1 MKPKSMKE
9 KLRGTMMNILRIKM
23 IDAGNLLKELDDA
36 LDKVVAK
43 KEPESFLR
51 PSTLKIEEYQKSI
64 RQIQAQFIDAPQFNE
79 TSAYPQFLSCGLLQ
93 VRGKNGANMEFLL
106 PKVYPFPPK
115 SLYIEHEKDG
125 QFLREMLMRLLS
137 SVPLVQL
144 EVILIDALSL
154 GGIFNL
160 ARRLLNKDNDFIY
173 QQRILTESKEIE
185 EALKHLYEYL
195 KVNLQEK
202 LAGFRD
208 FVHYNENEK
217 DPLPLKALFLSGVD
231 ALSQNALYYLEK
243 IMRFGSKNG
252 VLSFVNLESEKNN
265 QSAEDLKRYAEFF
278 KDRTSFECLKYLSV
292 EVINDQ
298 GIKSQHMKD
307 FADKIKA
314 YYKQKKEVKRE
325 LKDLQRDKEFWT
337 KSSQHEV
344 VVPVGWDI
352 NHKEVCFEIGEVQN
366 HTLICGRSG
375 SGKSNFLHVLIQN
388 LAFYYDPDEVQLFL
402 LDYKEGV
409 EFNAYTDPNIL
420 EHARLVSVASS
431 VGFGVSF
438 LSWLCDEIK
447 KRSELFKQFNVKDLS
462 DYRKHEKMPR
472 LIVVI
477 DEFQV
482 LFSDNST
489 KGKEGVER
497 SLNTLLKKGRSY
509 GVHLVLATQT
519 MRGGEIDSSIKAQIA
534 NRIALPMDADDS
546 TKILDD
552 DVACELVRPEGIFNN
567 NGGHKKYH
575 TKMSIPKAPDD
586 FKSFLTKIHAE
597 FNQRNLAPIDRKIYN
612 GETPLKMPNT
622 LKANEMRLYLG
633 KKVDYE
639 QKDLIVEFENN
650 ELHLLVVS
658 QDLNARIALMKL
670 LFQNIKSANKELVF
684 YNKEKRLIRSF
695 DVQKEYGITP
705 IENALNALDAT
716 TNRPNSA
723 LVIDNLNEAKEL
735 HDKVG
740 AEKLR
745 SFLEKATDN
754 EQYCVIFA
762 HDYKQIKTNYHL
774 DKLKELLNHHFKQ
787 CLAFRC
793 NGENLNAL
801 QSGLP
806 SPSEHN
812 ALFIE
817 LSKDSRTEFRPFSLQ
832 D

>member
-1 MKPKSMKE
+1 
-9 KLRGTMMNILRIKM
+9 M

-43 KEPESFLR
+43 KEPESFLK

-64 RQIQAQFIDAPQFNE
+64 RQIQAQFTDAPKFNE
-79 TSAYPQFLSCGLLQ
+79 EGAYPQFLSCGLLH
-93 VRGKNGANMEFLL
+93 VSGKNGANMEFLL

-137 SVPLVQL
+137 SAPLVQL
-144 EVILIDALSL
+144 EVVLVDALSL

-160 ARRLLNKDNDFIY
+160 ARRLLNKDNNFIY

-195 KVNLQEK
+195 KANLQTK
-202 LAGFRD
+202 LAGFKD
-208 FVHYNENEK
+208 FAHYNEEAK
-217 DPLPLKALFLSGVD
+217 DRLPLKALFLSGVD
-231 ALSQNALYYLEK
+231 ALSQNALYYLEE

-265 QSAEDLKRYAEFF
+265 QFAEDLKKHAEFF
-278 KDRTSFECLKYLSV
+278 RDTTSFECLKYLSV
-292 EVINDQ
+292 EIINDQ
-298 GIKSQHMKD
+298 GIKSQHMQD

-344 VVPVGWDI
+344 SVPVGWDI
-352 NHKEVCFEIGEVQN
+352 NHKEVCFEIGNAQN
-366 HTLICGRSG
+366 HTLICDHSG

-388 LAFYYDPDEVQLFL
+388 LAFYYAPDEVQLFL

-409 EFNAYTDPNIL
+409 EFNAYTDPIL

-431 VGFGVSF
+431 ISYGITF
-438 LSWLCDEIK
+438 LKWLCDEME
-447 KRSELFKQFNVKDLS
+447 KRADRFKQFKVKDLS

-482 LFSDNST
+482 LFSDNKST
-489 KGKEGVER
+489 KAVEGH
-497 SLNTLLKKGRSY
+497 LNTLLKKGRSY

-534 NRIALPMDADDS
+534 NRIDLPMDAEDSNSILNNDDA
-546 TKILDD
+546 
-552 DVACELVRPEGIFNN
+552 ACEIQKPEAIFNN
-567 NGGHKKYH
+567 NGGHQKFH

-586 FKSFLTKIHAE
+586 FKSFLTKIHTE

-612 GETPLKMPNT
+612 GETPLKMPNI
-622 LKANEMRLYLG
+622 LKANEMRLHLG

-639 QKDLIVEFENN
+639 QKDLIVEFESN
-650 ELHLLVVS
+650 ESHLLVVS

-684 YNKEKRLIRSF
+684 CNKEKRLIRFF
-695 DVQKEYGITP
+695 DAPKEYGITP
-705 IENALNALDAT
+705 IENALNALDAA

-723 LVIDNLNEAKEL
+723 LVIDNLNEAKEW
-735 HDKVG
+735 HDKV
-740 AEKLR
+740 AVEKLK

-762 HDYKQIKTNYHL
+762 HDYKQIKANYHF
-774 DKLKELLNHHFKQ
+774 DKLRELLNNHFKQ

-801 QSGLP
+801 KSGLS
-806 SPSEHN
+806 SPSELN

-817 LSKDSRTEFRPFSLQ
+817 LSKDSVTEFRPFSL
-832 D
+832 

>member
-1 MKPKSMKE
+1 
-9 KLRGTMMNILRIKM
+9 M

-51 PSTLKIEEYQKSI
+51 PLTLKIEDYQKSI
-64 RQIQAQFIDAPQFNE
+64 RQIQAQFTDAPQFNE
-79 TSAYPQFLSCGLLQ
+79 TTTYPKFLSCGLLEIK
-93 VRGKNGANMEFLL
+93 GKNGANMEFLL
-106 PKVYPFPPK
+106 PKVYPFSPK

-137 SVPLVQL
+137 SAPLVQL

-154 GGIFNL
+154 GSIFNL

-208 FVHYNENEK
+208 FAHYNENAT

-265 QSAEDLKRYAEFF
+265 KSAEDLKRYAEFF
-278 KDRTSFECLKYLSV
+278 RDNKSFERLKYLSI
-292 EVINDQ
+292 EVINDH
-298 GIKSQHMKD
+298 GIQSQHMQD

-314 YYKQKKEVKRE
+314 YYRQKKVKRE
-325 LKDLQRDKEFWT
+325 LKDLQKDEKFWT
-337 KSSQHEV
+337 ESSQFKV
-344 VVPVGWDI
+344 SVPVGWDI
-352 NHKEVCFEIGEVQN
+352 NHKEVCFEIGNEQN
-366 HTLICGRSG
+366 HTLICNHSG

-388 LAFYYDPDEVQLFL
+388 LAFYYAPDEVQLFL

-409 EFNAYTDPNIL
+409 EFNAYTDPIL

-447 KRSELFKQFNVKDLS
+447 KRSELFKQFKVKDLS

-482 LFSDNST
+482 LFSDKCT
-489 KGKEGVER
+489 QVKGSVER

-546 TKILDD
+546 AKILDD
-552 DVACELVRPEGIFNN
+552 DAACELVRPEGIFNN
-567 NGGHKKYH
+567 NGGHQKYH

-597 FNQRNLAPIDRKIYN
+597 FNQRNLTPIDRKIYN
-612 GETPLKMPNT
+612 GEMALKIPNT
-622 LKANEMRLYLG
+622 FKANEMRLHLG
-633 KKVDYE
+633 KTVDYE
-639 QKDLIVEFENN
+639 QKDLIVEFESN
-650 ELHLLVVS
+650 ESHLLVVS

-670 LFQNIKSANKELVF
+670 FAQNFKTANKELLF
-684 YNKEKRLIRSF
+684 YNAEKRLVREL
-695 DVQKEYGITP
+695 DELKKHHITP
-705 IENALNALDAT
+705 MQGPLGSVLDTAM
-716 TNRPNSA
+716 NPNSA

-735 HDKVG
+735 HDKIGV
-740 AEKLR
+740 EKLR

-754 EQYCVIFA
+754 EQYCIIFV
-762 HDYKQIKTNYHL
+762 HDFKQIKTNYHL
-774 DKLKELLNHHFKQ
+774 DKLRELLSNHFKQ

>member
-1 MKPKSMKE
+1 
-9 KLRGTMMNILRIKM
+9 M
-23 IDAGNLLKELDDA
+23 IDVKDLLQELDDA

-43 KEPESFLR
+43 KEPESFLK
-51 PSTLKIEEYQKSI
+51 PSTLKIEKYQKSI

-79 TSAYPQFLSCGLLQ
+79 TSAYPQFLSCGLLH

-125 QFLREMLMRLLS
+125 QFLREMLMCLLS
-137 SVPLVQL
+137 SAPLVQL
-144 EVILIDALSL
+144 EVILVDALSL

-185 EALKHLYEYL
+185 EALKYLYEYL

-208 FVHYNENEK
+208 FAHYNENAQ
-217 DPLPLKALFLSGVD
+217 DPLPLKALFLSGID
-231 ALSQNALYYLEK
+231 ALSKDALYYLEK

-252 VLSFVNLESEKNN
+252 VLSFINLESEKNN
-265 QSAEDLKRYAEFF
+265 KSAEDLKKHAEFF
-278 KDRTSFECLKYLSV
+278 RDRTSFERLKYLNV
-292 EVINDQ
+292 EIINDQ
-298 GIKSQHMKD
+298 GIQSQHMQD

-337 KSSQHEV
+337 KSSQYEV
-344 VVPVGWDI
+344 SVPVGWDI
-352 NHKEVCFEIGEVQN
+352 NHKEVCFEIGNAQN
-366 HTLICGRSG
+366 HTLICGHSG

-409 EFNAYTDPNIL
+409 EFNAYTKPNPL
-420 EHARLVSVASS
+420 EHARLVSVESS

-438 LSWLCDEIK
+438 LSWLCGEMD
-447 KRSELFKQFNVKDLS
+447 KRAELFKQFGAKDLS
-462 DYRKHEKMPR
+462 DYRKHEKIPR

-482 LFSDNST
+482 LFSGKST
-489 KGKEGVER
+489 QMKGSVER

-509 GVHLVLATQT
+509 GVHLILATQT

-534 NRIALPMDADDS
+534 NRIALPMDAGDS
-546 TKILDD
+546 TTILDD

-586 FKSFLTKIHAE
+586 FTAFIKKIHEE

-612 GETPLKMPNT
+612 GEKPLEMLNI
-622 LKANEMRLYLG
+622 LKANEMRLHLG
-633 KKVDYE
+633 KEVDYE

-650 ELHLLVVS
+650 ESHLLVVS

-684 YNKEKRLIRSF
+684 CNKEKRLIRFF
-695 DVQKEYGITP
+695 DTQKEYGITP
-705 IENALNALDAT
+705 VENILSVLDTAM
-716 TNRPNSA
+716 NPNSA

-740 AEKLR
+740 AEKLK
-745 SFLEKATDN
+745 SFLEKAIDN

-762 HDYKQIKTNYHL
+762 HDFRQIKANYHF
-774 DKLKELLNHHFKQ
+774 DKLRELLSNHFKQ

-793 NGENLNAL
+793 NGENLNAIK
-801 QSGLP
+801 SDLP
-806 SPSEHN
+806 SPSRLN

-817 LSKDSRTEFRPFSLQ
+817 LSKDSHTEFRPFSL
-832 D
+832 

>member
-1 MKPKSMKE
+1 M
-9 KLRGTMMNILRIKM
+9 
-23 IDAGNLLKELDDA
+23 
-36 LDKVVAK
+36 
-43 KEPESFLR
+43 
-51 PSTLKIEEYQKSI
+51 
-64 RQIQAQFIDAPQFNE
+64 
-79 TSAYPQFLSCGLLQ
+79 
-93 VRGKNGANMEFLL
+93 
-106 PKVYPFPPK
+106 
-115 SLYIEHEKDG
+115 YIEHEKDG

-144 EVILIDALSL
+144 EIVLVDALSL
-154 GGIFNL
+154 WGIFNL
-160 ARRLLNKDNDFIY
+160 ARRLLDKDNDFIY

-202 LAGFRD
+202 LAGYKNFA
-208 FVHYNENEK
+208 HYNENAT

-252 VLSFVNLESEKNN
+252 VLSFVNLESEKNKE
-265 QSAEDLKRYAEFF
+265 SAEDLKKHAEFF
-278 KDRTSFECLKYLSV
+278 KDTTSFERLKYLSV
-292 EVINDQ
+292 EIINDQ
-298 GIKSQHMKD
+298 GIKSQHMQD

-325 LKDLQRDKEFWT
+325 LKDLQKDEKFWT
-337 KSSQHEV
+337 KSSQYEV
-344 VVPVGWDI
+344 SVPVGWDI
-352 NHKEVCFEIGEVQN
+352 NHTEVCFKIGNAQN
-366 HTLICGRSG
+366 HTLICDHSG

-388 LAFYYDPDEVQLFL
+388 LAFYYAPDEVQLFL

-409 EFNAYTDPNIL
+409 EFNAYTEPNIL

-431 VGFGVSF
+431 VGFGMSF
-438 LSWLCDEIK
+438 LSWLCDEMQ
-447 KRSELFKQFNVKDLS
+447 KRADRFKQFNLKDLS
-462 DYRKHEKMPR
+462 NYRKHEKMPR

-482 LFSDNST
+482 LFSDNKST
-489 KGKEGVER
+489 KAVEGH
-497 SLNTLLKKGRSY
+497 LNTLLKKGRSY

-519 MRGGEIDSSIKAQIA
+519 MCGTDINRSIMAQIA

-567 NGGHKKYH
+567 NGGHQKYH

-597 FNQRNLAPIDRKIYN
+597 FNQRNLAPIEHKIYN
-612 GETPLKMPNT
+612 GETALKMPNT
-622 LKANEMRLYLG
+622 LKANEMRLHLG
-633 KKVDYE
+633 KTVDYE

-650 ELHLLVVS
+650 ESHLLVVS

-684 YNKEKRLIRSF
+684 CNKEKRLIRFF
-695 DVQKEYGITP
+695 DAPKEYGITP
-705 IENALNALDAT
+705 IENALNALDAA

-723 LVIDNLNEAKEL
+723 LVIDNLNEAKEW

-740 AEKLR
+740 VEKLK
-745 SFLEKATDN
+745 SFLEKAIDN
-754 EQYCVIFA
+754 EQYCIIFA
-762 HDYKQIKTNYHL
+762 HDYRQIKTNYHF
-774 DKLKELLNHHFKQ
+774 DKLKDLLNNHFKQ
-787 CLAFRC
+787 HLAFKC
-793 NGENLNAL
+793 NEENLKALKIDLPPLSGLNAL
-801 QSGLP
+801 FK
-806 SPSEHN
+806 E
-812 ALFIE
+812 F
-817 LSKDSRTEFRPFSLQ
+817 SKDSVTEFRPFSLQ

>member
-1 MKPKSMKE
+1 
-9 KLRGTMMNILRIKM
+9 M

-43 KEPESFLR
+43 KEPESFLK
-51 PSTLKIEEYQKSI
+51 PIVSPIEDYQKSV
-64 RQIQAQFIDAPQFNE
+64 RQIQAQFTDAPKFNE
-79 TSAYPQFLSCGLLQ
+79 EGAYPKFLSCGLLEIK
-93 VRGKNGANMEFLL
+93 GKNGANMEFLL

-137 SVPLVQL
+137 SAPLVQL
-144 EVILIDALSL
+144 EVVLVDALSL

-160 ARRLLNKDNDFIY
+160 ARRLLDKDNDFIY

-208 FVHYNENEK
+208 FAHYNEK
-217 DPLPLKALFLSGVD
+217 ATDRLPLKALFLSGVD
-231 ALSQNALYYLEK
+231 ALSQNAFYYLEK

-278 KDRTSFECLKYLSV
+278 KDRTSFECLKYLNV
-292 EVINDQ
+292 EIINDQ
-298 GIKSQHMKD
+298 GIKSQHMQD

-325 LKDLQRDKEFWT
+325 LKDLQKDKEFWT

-344 VVPVGWDI
+344 SVPVGWDI
-352 NHKEVCFEIGEVQN
+352 NHKEVRFEIGGAQN
-366 HTLICGRSG
+366 HTLICDHSG

-388 LAFYYDPDEVQLFL
+388 LAFYYNPDEVQLFL

-409 EFNAYTDPNIL
+409 EFNAYTDPIL

-447 KRSELFKQFNVKDLS
+447 KRSELFKQFKVKDLS

-482 LFSDNST
+482 LFSDNKST
-489 KGKEGVER
+489 KAVEGH
-497 SLNTLLKKGRSY
+497 LNTLLKKGRSY
-509 GVHLVLATQT
+509 GVHLVLTTQT
-519 MRGGEIDSSIKAQIA
+519 MHGTDINPSFKAQIA
-534 NRIALPMDADDS
+534 NRIDLPMDAEDSSSVLGDDA
-546 TKILDD
+546 
-552 DVACELVRPEGIFNN
+552 ACELVRPEGIFNN
-567 NGGHKKYH
+567 NGGNRKYH

-586 FKSFLTKIHAE
+586 FKPFIKKIHEE

-622 LKANEMRLYLG
+622 LKANEMRLHLG

-639 QKDLIVEFENN
+639 QKDLIVEFESN
-650 ELHLLVVS
+650 ESHLLVVS

-670 LFQNIKSANKELVF
+670 LFQNIKSTNKELVF
-684 YNKEKRLIRSF
+684 CNKEKRLIRSF
-695 DVQKEYGITP
+695 DAPKEYGITP
-705 IENALNALDAT
+705 VENILSVLDTAIS
-716 TNRPNSA
+716 PNSV

-735 HDKVG
+735 HDKIGV
-740 AEKLR
+740 EKLR

-754 EQYCVIFA
+754 EQYCIIFV
-762 HDYKQIKTNYHL
+762 HDFRQIKSNYHF
-774 DKLKELLNHHFKQ
+774 DKLRELLNNHFKQ
-787 CLAFRC
+787 CLAFKC

-801 QSGLP
+801 K
-806 SPSEHN
+806 SEQKLHELN
-812 ALFIE
+812 ARLINT
-817 LSKDSRTEFRPFSLQ
+817 SKDSHTEFRPFSL
-832 D
+832 

>member
-1 MKPKSMKE
+1 M
-9 KLRGTMMNILRIKM
+9 
-23 IDAGNLLKELDDA
+23 
-36 LDKVVAK
+36 
-43 KEPESFLR
+43 
-51 PSTLKIEEYQKSI
+51 
-64 RQIQAQFIDAPQFNE
+64 
-79 TSAYPQFLSCGLLQ
+79 
-93 VRGKNGANMEFLL
+93 

-137 SVPLVQL
+137 STPLVQL
-144 EVILIDALSL
+144 EVILVDALSL

-208 FVHYNENEK
+208 FAHYNENAT

-252 VLSFVNLESEKNN
+252 VFSFVNLESEKNN

-278 KDRTSFECLKYLSV
+278 KDRTSFERLKYLSV
-292 EVINDQ
+292 EVINDH
-298 GIKSQHMKD
+298 GIQPQHMQD

-325 LKDLQRDKEFWT
+325 LKDLQKDKEFWT
-337 KSSQHEV
+337 ESSQFKV
-344 VVPVGWDI
+344 SVPVGWDI
-352 NHKEVCFEIGEVQN
+352 NHKEVCFEIGNEQN
-366 HTLICGRSG
+366 HTLICDHSG

-409 EFNAYTDPNIL
+409 EFNEYVADPTL

-438 LSWLCDEIK
+438 LSWLCGEME
-447 KRSELFKQFNVKDLS
+447 KRSNLFKQFKVKDLS

-482 LFSDNST
+482 LFSDKST
-489 KGKEGVER
+489 QVKGSVDQ

-519 MRGGEIDSSIKAQIA
+519 MRGGEIDSSFKAQIA
-534 NRIALPMDADDS
+534 NRIALPMDAEDS
-546 TKILDD
+546 AKILDD
-552 DVACELVRPEGIFNN
+552 DVACEIQKPEGIFNN

-586 FKSFLTKIHAE
+586 FTAFIKKIHEE
-597 FNQRNLAPIDRKIYN
+597 FNQRNLTPIDRKIYN
-612 GETPLKMPNT
+612 GETPLKMPNI
-622 LKANEMRLYLG
+622 LKANEMRLHLG

-639 QKDLIVEFENN
+639 QKDLIVGFESN
-650 ELHLLVVS
+650 ESHLLVVS

-684 YNKEKRLIRSF
+684 CNKEKRLIRSF
-695 DVQKEYGITP
+695 DAQKEYGITP
-705 IENALNALDAT
+705 VENILSVLDTAM
-716 TNRPNSA
+716 NPNSA

-740 AEKLR
+740 AEKLK
-745 SFLEKATDN
+745 SFLEKAIDN

-762 HDYKQIKTNYHL
+762 HDYRQIKTNYHL
-774 DKLKELLNHHFKQ
+774 DKLRDLLNNHFKQ

-793 NGENLNAL
+793 NGENLNAI
-801 QSGLP
+801 QSGLS
-806 SPSEHN
+806 SPSKLN
-812 ALFIE
+812 ALLIE
-817 LSKDSRTEFRPFSLQ
+817 LSKDSVTEFSPSAYRVKKGGLKKGGG
-832 D
+832 

>member
-1 MKPKSMKE
+1 
-9 KLRGTMMNILRIKM
+9 MMNILRIKM
-23 IDAGNLLKELDDA
+23 IDAGILLKELDDA
-36 LDKVVAK
+36 LDKVIAK
-43 KEPESFLR
+43 KEPESFLKPIVSR
-51 PSTLKIEEYQKSI
+51 IEDYQKSI
-64 RQIQAQFIDAPQFNE
+64 RQIQAQFTDAPKFNE
-79 TSAYPQFLSCGLLQ
+79 EGAYPKFLSCGLLEIK
-93 VRGKNGANMEFLL
+93 GKNGANMEFLL

-137 SVPLVQL
+137 SAPLVQL

-160 ARRLLNKDNDFIY
+160 ARRLLHKDNDFIY

-208 FVHYNENEK
+208 FAHYNEKEK
-217 DPLPLKALFLSGVD
+217 DRLPLKALFLSGVD
-231 ALSQNALYYLEK
+231 ALSKDALYYLEK

-265 QSAEDLKRYAEFF
+265 QSAEDLKNYAEFF
-278 KDRTSFECLKYLSV
+278 KDTTSFERFKYLNV
-292 EVINDQ
+292 EVINDH
-298 GIKSQHMKD
+298 GIQSQHMKD

-314 YYKQKKEVKRE
+314 YYEKKKVVKSE
-325 LKDLQRDKEFWT
+325 LKALQKDEEFWT
-337 KSSQHEV
+337 KSSQSKV
-344 VVPVGWDI
+344 SVPVGWDI
-352 NHKEVCFEIGEVQN
+352 NHKEVCFEIGNEQN
-366 HTLICGRSG
+366 HTLICDHSG

-388 LAFYYDPDEVQLFL
+388 LAFYYAPNEVQLFL

-431 VGFGVSF
+431 VGYGTSF
-438 LSWLCDEIK
+438 LSWLCKEMQE
-447 KRSELFKQFNVKDLS
+447 RANLFKQFNVKDLS
-462 DYRKHEKMPR
+462 DYRKHEKMAR

-489 KGKEGVER
+489 KGKESVER

-509 GVHLVLATQT
+509 GVHLILATQT

-552 DVACELVRPEGIFNN
+552 DAACELVKPEGIFNN
-567 NGGHKKYH
+567 NGGHQKYH
-575 TKMSIPKAPDD
+575 TKMSIPKALDD

-622 LKANEMRLYLG
+622 LKANEMRLHLG
-633 KKVDYE
+633 KEVDYE
-639 QKDLIVEFENN
+639 QKDLIVEFESN
-650 ELHLLVVS
+650 ESHLLVVS

-684 YNKEKRLIRSF
+684 CNKEKRLIRSF
-695 DVQKEYGITP
+695 DAPKEYGITP
-705 IENALNALDAT
+705 VENILNALDAT

-740 AEKLR
+740 AEKLK

-754 EQYCVIFA
+754 EQYCIIFA

-774 DKLKELLNHHFKQ
+774 DKLRELLNHHFKQ

-801 QSGLP
+801 KSNLS
-806 SPSEHN
+806 SPSKLN
-812 ALFIE
+812 ALLIE
-817 LSKDSRTEFRPFSLQ
+817 LSKDSHTEFRPFSL
-832 D
+832 

>member
-1 MKPKSMKE
+1 
-9 KLRGTMMNILRIKM
+9 M

-43 KEPESFLR
+43 KEPESFLK
-51 PSTLKIEEYQKSI
+51 PIVSPIEDYQKSI
-64 RQIQAQFIDAPQFNE
+64 RQIQAQFTDAPQFNE
-79 TSAYPQFLSCGLLQ
+79 EGAYPKFLSCGLLEIK
-93 VRGKNGANMEFLL
+93 GKNGANMEFLL

-137 SVPLVQL
+137 STPLVQL
-144 EVILIDALSL
+144 EVVLVDALSL

-160 ARRLLNKDNDFIY
+160 ARRLLDKDNDFIY
-173 QQRILTESKEIE
+173 QKRILTESKEIE

-202 LAGFRD
+202 LAGYKD
-208 FVHYNENEK
+208 FAHYNEKEK

-231 ALSQNALYYLEK
+231 ALSQDVLYYLEK

-278 KDRTSFECLKYLSV
+278 KDRTSFECLKYLNV
-292 EVINDQ
+292 EIINDQ
-298 GIKSQHMKD
+298 GIKSQHMQD

-325 LKDLQRDKEFWT
+325 LKDLQKDKEFWT

-344 VVPVGWDI
+344 SVPVGWDI
-352 NHKEVCFEIGEVQN
+352 NHKEVCFEIGGAQN
-366 HTLICGRSG
+366 HTLICGCSG

-388 LAFYYDPDEVQLFL
+388 LAFYYAPNEVQLFL

-409 EFNAYTDPNIL
+409 EFNAYTDPIL

-472 LIVVI
+472 LIVVV

-489 KGKEGVER
+489 KGKESVEQ

-509 GVHLVLATQT
+509 GVHLILATQT
-519 MRGGEIDSSIKAQIA
+519 MCGGEIDSSIKAQIA

-552 DVACELVRPEGIFNN
+552 DVACEIQKPEGIFNN
-567 NGGHKKYH
+567 NGGHRKYH

-586 FKSFLTKIHAE
+586 FKSFLTKIHTE
-597 FNQRNLAPIDRKIYN
+597 FNQRNLVPIDRKIYN
-612 GETPLKMPNT
+612 GETALKIPNT
-622 LKANEMRLYLG
+622 LKANEMRLHLG
-633 KKVDYE
+633 KEVDYE
-639 QKDLIVEFENN
+639 QKDLIVEFESN
-650 ELHLLVVS
+650 ESHLLVVS
-658 QDLNARIALMKL
+658 QDLSARIALMKL

-684 YNKEKRLIRSF
+684 CNKEKRLIRSF

-705 IENALNALDAT
+705 VENILSVLDTAM
-716 TNRPNSA
+716 NPNSA
-723 LVIDNLNEAKEL
+723 LAIDNLNEAKEL
-735 HDKVG
+735 HDKIGV
-740 AEKLR
+740 EKLR

-754 EQYCVIFA
+754 EQYCIIFA
-762 HDYKQIKTNYHL
+762 HDLKQIKTNYHL
-774 DKLKELLNHHFKQ
+774 DKLRELLNNHFKQ

-801 QSGLP
+801 QSGLS
-806 SPSEHN
+806 SPSELN
-812 ALFIE
+812 ALLIE

>member
-1 MKPKSMKE
+1 
-9 KLRGTMMNILRIKM
+9 MMNILRIKM
-23 IDAGNLLKELDDA
+23 TDAGILLKELDDA

-43 KEPESFLR
+43 KEPKSFLK
-51 PSTLKIEEYQKSI
+51 PIVSPIEDYQKSI
-64 RQIQAQFIDAPQFNE
+64 RQVQVQFTDAPQFNE
-79 TSAYPQFLSCGLLQ
+79 TTTYPKFLSCGLLH
-93 VRGKNGANMEFLL
+93 VSGKNGANMEFLL

-160 ARRLLNKDNDFIY
+160 ARRLLHKDNDFIY

-185 EALKHLYEYL
+185 EALEHLYEYL

-202 LAGFRD
+202 LAGYKD
-208 FVHYNENEK
+208 FAHYNEKEK
-217 DPLPLKALFLSGVD
+217 DRLPLKALFLSGVD

-265 QSAEDLKRYAEFF
+265 KSAEDLKRYAEFF
-278 KDRTSFECLKYLSV
+278 KDRTSFERLKYLNV
-292 EVINDQ
+292 EVINDH
-298 GIKSQHMKD
+298 GIQSQHMQD

-325 LKDLQRDKEFWT
+325 LKDLQKDKEFWT
-337 KSSQHEV
+337 ESSQHEV

-352 NHKEVCFEIGEVQN
+352 NHKEVCFEIGKEQN
-366 HTLICGRSG
+366 HTLICDHSG

-388 LAFYYDPDEVQLFL
+388 LAFYYAPNEVQLFL

-409 EFNAYTDPNIL
+409 EFNAYVADTPL
-420 EHARLVSVASS
+420 EHARLMSVASS
-431 VGFGVSF
+431 ISYGITF
-438 LSWLCDEIK
+438 LKWLCDEMQ
-447 KRSELFKQFNVKDLS
+447 KRAELFKQFKVKDLS
-462 DYRKHEKMPR
+462 DYRKHDEMPR
-472 LIVVI
+472 LIVVV

-489 KGKEGVER
+489 KGKESVER

-509 GVHLVLATQT
+509 GVHLILATQT
-519 MRGGEIDSSIKAQIA
+519 MRNIGISDSIKAQIA

-546 TKILDD
+546 AKILDD
-552 DVACELVRPEGIFNN
+552 DAACELVRPEGIFNN
-567 NGGHKKYH
+567 NGGNRKYH

-622 LKANEMRLYLG
+622 LKADEMRLHLG
-633 KKVDYE
+633 KTVDYE
-639 QKDLIVEFENN
+639 QKDLIVEFESN
-650 ELHLLVVS
+650 ESHLLVVS

-670 LFQNIKSANKELVF
+670 LFQNVKSTNKELVF
-684 YNKEKRLIRSF
+684 CNKEKRLIRFF
-695 DVQKEYGITP
+695 DAQKEYGITP
-705 IENALNALDAT
+705 VENILSVLDTAM
-716 TNRPNSA
+716 NPNSA

-740 AEKLR
+740 AEKLK
-745 SFLEKATDN
+745 SFLEKAIDN

-762 HDYKQIKTNYHL
+762 HDFRQIKSNYHF
-774 DKLKELLNHHFKQ
+774 DKLKELLNNHFKQ

-793 NGENLNAL
+793 NEENLNAIKNN
-801 QSGLP
+801 LP
-806 SPSEHN
+806 PPSALNNLN
-812 ALFIE
+812 ALLIE
-817 LSKDSRTEFRPFSLQ
+817 LSKDSHTEFRPFSLQ

>member
-1 MKPKSMKE
+1 
-9 KLRGTMMNILRIKM
+9 M

-43 KEPESFLR
+43 KEPESFLK
-51 PSTLKIEEYQKSI
+51 PIVSQIEDYQKSI
-64 RQIQAQFIDAPQFNE
+64 RQIQAQFTDAPKFNE
-79 TSAYPQFLSCGLLQ
+79 EGAYPQFLSCGLLH

-125 QFLREMLMRLLS
+125 QFLREMLIRLLS
-137 SVPLVQL
+137 SAPLVQL
-144 EVILIDALSL
+144 EVVLVDALSL

-173 QQRILTESKEIE
+173 QKRILTESKEIE

-202 LAGFRD
+202 LAGYRD
-208 FVHYNENEK
+208 FAHYNEEK
-217 DPLPLKALFLSGVD
+217 EDRLPLKALFLSGVD
-231 ALSQNALYYLEK
+231 ALSKDALYYLEK

-265 QSAEDLKRYAEFF
+265 KSAEYLKNYAEFF
-278 KDRTSFECLKYLSV
+278 RDNKSFERLKYLSI

-298 GIKSQHMKD
+298 GIQSQHMKD

-314 YYKQKKEVKRE
+314 YYEKKKAVKRE

-352 NHKEVCFEIGEVQN
+352 NHKEVCFEIGGAQN
-366 HTLICGRSG
+366 HTLICDHSG

-388 LAFYYDPDEVQLFL
+388 LAFYYAPDEVQLFL

-409 EFNAYTDPNIL
+409 EFNAYTDPIL

-438 LSWLCDEIK
+438 LSWLCDGIQ
-447 KRSELFKQFNVKDLS
+447 KRADRFKQFKVKDLS

-482 LFSDNST
+482 LFSDKST
-489 KGKEGVER
+489 QVKGSVEQ

-509 GVHLVLATQT
+509 GVHLILATQT
-519 MRGGEIDSSIKAQIA
+519 MHGTDINRSLMAQIA
-534 NRIALPMDADDS
+534 NRIALPMDAEDS
-546 TKILDD
+546 NSILSD

-567 NGGHKKYH
+567 NGGHQKYH

-597 FNQRNLAPIDRKIYN
+597 FNQRNLAPIERKIYN
-612 GETPLKMPNT
+612 GETALKMPNT
-622 LKANEMRLYLG
+622 IKANEMRLHLG

-639 QKDLIVEFENN
+639 QKDLIVEFESN
-650 ELHLLVVS
+650 ESHLLVVS

-684 YNKEKRLIRSF
+684 CNKEKRLIRSF

-705 IENALNALDAT
+705 VENILSVLETAMN
-716 TNRPNSA
+716 PNSV
-723 LVIDNLNEAKEL
+723 LMIDNLNEAKEL
-735 HDKVG
+735 HDKIG

-754 EQYCVIFA
+754 EQYCIIFA
-762 HDYKQIKTNYHL
+762 HDLKQIQANYNL
-774 DKLKELLNHHFKQ
+774 DKLKELLNNHFKQ
-787 CLAFRC
+787 RLAFRC
-793 NGENLNAL
+793 MV
-801 QSGLP
+801 
-806 SPSEHN
+806 
-812 ALFIE
+812 
-817 LSKDSRTEFRPFSLQ
+817 RT
-832 D
+832 

>member
-1 MKPKSMKE
+1 
-9 KLRGTMMNILRIKM
+9 M

-36 LDKVVAK
+36 LDKVITQ

-64 RQIQAQFIDAPQFNE
+64 RQIQAQFTDALEFNE
-79 TSAYPQFLSCGLLQ
+79 TTTYPKFLSCGLLEIK
-93 VRGKNGANMEFLL
+93 GKNGANMEFLL

-115 SLYIEHEKDG
+115 SLYIEHEKDE

-137 SVPLVQL
+137 SAPLVQL
-144 EVILIDALSL
+144 EVILVDALSL

-208 FVHYNENEK
+208 FAHYNENEK

-265 QSAEDLKRYAEFF
+265 KSAEDLKKHAEFF
-278 KDRTSFECLKYLSV
+278 KDTTSFERLKYLNV

-325 LKDLQRDKEFWT
+325 LKDLQKDEKFWT
-337 KSSQHEV
+337 ESSQYEV
-344 VVPVGWDI
+344 SVPVGWDI
-352 NHKEVCFEIGEVQN
+352 NHTEVCFKIGKEQN
-366 HTLICGRSG
+366 HTLICDHSG

-409 EFNAYTDPNIL
+409 EFNAYTDPIL

-431 VGFGVSF
+431 VGYGMSF
-438 LSWLCDEIK
+438 LSWLCDEIQ
-447 KRSELFKQFNVKDLS
+447 KRAELFKQFKVKDLS
-462 DYRKHEKMPR
+462 DYRKHEEMPR

-482 LFSDNST
+482 LFSDNKST
-489 KGKEGVER
+489 KAVEGH
-497 SLNTLLKKGRSY
+497 LNTLLKKGRSY

-519 MRGGEIDSSIKAQIA
+519 MRNIGISDSIKGQIA
-534 NRIALPMDADDS
+534 NRIALPMDAEDS

-552 DVACELVRPEGIFNN
+552 DVACEIQKPEGIFNN
-567 NGGHKKYH
+567 NGGHQKYH

-597 FNQRNLAPIDRKIYN
+597 FNQRNLTPIDRKIYN
-612 GETPLKMPNT
+612 GETPLKMPNI
-622 LKANEMRLYLG
+622 LKANEMRLHLG

-650 ELHLLVVS
+650 ESHLLVVS

-684 YNKEKRLIRSF
+684 CNKEKRLIRSF
-695 DVQKEYGITP
+695 DAQKEYGITP
-705 IENALNALDAT
+705 VENILSVLDTAM
-716 TNRPNSA
+716 NPNSV
-723 LVIDNLNEAKEL
+723 LVTNNLNEAKEL

-740 AEKLR
+740 AEKLK
-745 SFLEKATDN
+745 SFLEKAIDN

-762 HDYKQIKTNYHL
+762 HDFRQIKANYHF
-774 DKLKELLNHHFKQ
+774 DKLKEWLNHHFKQ

-801 QSGLP
+801 QSDLP
-806 SPSEHN
+806 SPSKPN
-812 ALFIE
+812 ALLIE
-817 LSKDSRTEFRPFSLQ
+817 LSKDSHTEFRPFSL
-832 D
+832 

>member
-1 MKPKSMKE
+1 
-9 KLRGTMMNILRIKM
+9 M
-23 IDAGNLLKELDDA
+23 IDSGNLLKELDDA
-36 LDKVVAK
+36 LDKVITQ

-64 RQIQAQFIDAPQFNE
+64 RKIQAQFTDAPQFNE
-79 TSAYPQFLSCGLLQ
+79 TTTYPKFLSCGLLQ

-125 QFLREMLMRLLS
+125 QFLREMLMHLLS

-160 ARRLLNKDNDFIY
+160 ARRLLDKDNDFIY

-208 FVHYNENEK
+208 FAHYNEEAT
-217 DPLPLKALFLSGVD
+217 DRLPLKALFLSGVD

-314 YYKQKKEVKRE
+314 YYEKKKAVKRE

-337 KSSQHEV
+337 KSSQFKV
-344 VVPVGWDI
+344 SVPVGWDI
-352 NHKEVCFEIGEVQN
+352 NHKEVCFEIGNEQN
-366 HTLICGRSG
+366 HTLICDRSG

-388 LAFYYDPDEVQLFL
+388 LAFYYAPNEVQLFL

-409 EFNAYTDPNIL
+409 EFNAYTNPSPL

-431 VGFGVSF
+431 VGFGMSF

-447 KRSELFKQFNVKDLS
+447 KRADRFKQFNVKDLS

-489 KGKEGVER
+489 KGKESVER

-509 GVHLVLATQT
+509 GVHLILATQT
-519 MRGGEIDSSIKAQIA
+519 MRNIGISDSIKAQIA

-546 TKILDD
+546 AKILDD
-552 DVACELVRPEGIFNN
+552 DAACELVRPEGIFNN
-567 NGGHKKYH
+567 NGGHQKYH

-622 LKANEMRLYLG
+622 LKANEMRLHLG
-633 KKVDYE
+633 KEVDYE

-650 ELHLLVVS
+650 ESHLLVVS

-670 LFQNIKSANKELVF
+670 LFQNIKSTNKELVF
-684 YNKEKRLIRSF
+684 CNKEKRLIRSF
-695 DVQKEYGITP
+695 DAQKEYGITP
-705 IENALNALDAT
+705 VENILSVLDTAM
-716 TNRPNSA
+716 NPNSA

-740 AEKLR
+740 AEKLK
-745 SFLEKATDN
+745 SFLEKAIDN
-754 EQYCVIFA
+754 EQYCVIFV
-762 HDYKQIKTNYHL
+762 HDFRQIKTNYHF
-774 DKLKELLNHHFKQ
+774 DKLKEWLNNHFKQ

-793 NGENLNAL
+793 NEKNLNTIKNN
-801 QSGLP
+801 LP
-806 SPSEHN
+806 PPSKPN

-817 LSKDSRTEFRPFSLQ
+817 LSKDSHTEFRPFSL
-832 D
+832 

>member
-1 MKPKSMKE
+1 
-9 KLRGTMMNILRIKM
+9 M
-23 IDAGNLLKELDDA
+23 IEVNTLLQNLDDA
-36 LDKVVAK
+36 LDKVVHQ
-43 KEPESFLR
+43 KEPESFLK
-51 PSTLKIEEYQKSI
+51 PIVSPIEEYQKSV
-64 RQIQAQFIDAPQFNE
+64 RQIQAQFTDAPEFNE
-79 TSAYPQFLSCGLLQ
+79 TTTYPKFLSCGLLQ
-93 VRGKNGANMEFLL
+93 VRGKNGTNMEFLL

-137 SVPLVQL
+137 SAPLVQL

-160 ARRLLNKDNDFIY
+160 SRKLLNKDNDFIY
-173 QQRILTESKEIE
+173 QKRILTESKETE

-208 FVHYNENEK
+208 FAHYNEEK
-217 DPLPLKALFLSGVD
+217 EDRLPLKALFLSGVD

-265 QSAEDLKRYAEFF
+265 KSAEDLKKHAEFF
-278 KDRTSFECLKYLSV
+278 KDTTSFERLKYLNI

-298 GIKSQHMKD
+298 GIKSQHMQD
-307 FADKIKA
+307 FADEIKA
-314 YYKQKKEVKRE
+314 YYRQKKEVKRE
-325 LKDLQRDKEFWT
+325 LKDLQKDEKFWT
-337 KSSQHEV
+337 ESSQYEV
-344 VVPVGWDI
+344 SVPVGWDI
-352 NHKEVCFEIGEVQN
+352 NHKEVCFEIGSAQN

-388 LAFYYDPDEVQLFL
+388 LAFYYAPNEVQLFL

-409 EFNAYTDPNIL
+409 EFNAYTDPIL

-431 VGFGVSF
+431 VGYGMSF
-438 LSWLCDEIK
+438 LSWLCKEMQ
-447 KRSELFKQFNVKDLS
+447 KRAELFKQFNVKDLS

-482 LFSDNST
+482 LFSDNKST
-489 KGKEGVER
+489 KAVEGH
-497 SLNTLLKKGRSY
+497 LNTLLKKGRSY

-519 MRGGEIDSSIKAQIA
+519 MRGTDINPSFKAQIA
-534 NRIALPMDADDS
+534 NRIALPMDAEDSSSVLGDDA
-546 TKILDD
+546 
-552 DVACELVRPEGIFNN
+552 ACELVRPEGIFNN
-567 NGGHKKYH
+567 NGGNRKYH

-597 FNQRNLAPIDRKIYN
+597 FNQRNLTLIDRKIYN
-612 GETPLKMPNT
+612 GETPLKMPNI
-622 LKANEMRLYLG
+622 LKANEMRLHLG

-650 ELHLLVVS
+650 ESHLLVVS

-684 YNKEKRLIRSF
+684 CNKEKRLIRSF
-695 DVQKEYGITP
+695 DEPKEYGITP
-705 IENALNALDAT
+705 VENILSVLDTAM
-716 TNRPNSA
+716 NPNSV

-740 AEKLR
+740 AEKLK
-745 SFLEKATDN
+745 SFLEKAIDN

-762 HDYKQIKTNYHL
+762 HDFRQIKTNYHF

-787 CLAFRC
+787 CLAFKC

-806 SPSEHN
+806 LPSELN

-817 LSKDSRTEFRPFSLQ
+817 LSKDSVTEFRPFSL
-832 D
+832 

>member
-1 MKPKSMKE
+1 
-9 KLRGTMMNILRIKM
+9 M
-23 IDAGNLLKELDDA
+23 IDVNGLLKELDDA

-43 KEPESFLR
+43 KEPESFLKPIVSR
-51 PSTLKIEEYQKSI
+51 IEDYQKSI
-64 RQIQAQFIDAPQFNE
+64 RQIQAQFTDAPQFNE
-79 TSAYPQFLSCGLLQ
+79 TSAYPKFLSCGLLEIK
-93 VRGKNGANMEFLL
+93 GKNDANMEFLL

-137 SVPLVQL
+137 SAPLVQL

-160 ARRLLNKDNDFIY
+160 ARRLLDKDNDFIY

-208 FVHYNENEK
+208 FAHYNEEK
-217 DPLPLKALFLSGVD
+217 EDPLPLKALFLSGVD
-231 ALSQNALYYLEK
+231 ALSKDALYYLEK
-243 IMRFGSKNG
+243 IMSFGSKNG

-278 KDRTSFECLKYLSV
+278 KDRTSFERLKYLSI
-292 EVINDQ
+292 EVINDH
-298 GIKSQHMKD
+298 GIQSQHMQD

-314 YYKQKKEVKRE
+314 YYEQKKEVKRE
-325 LKDLQRDKEFWT
+325 LKDLQRDKEFWA

-352 NHKEVCFEIGEVQN
+352 NHKEVRFEIGNEQN
-366 HTLICGRSG
+366 HTLICDHSG

-388 LAFYYDPDEVQLFL
+388 LAFYYAPNEIQLFL

-409 EFNAYTDPNIL
+409 EFNAYVADTPL

-447 KRSELFKQFNVKDLS
+447 KRAELFKQFNEDLS
-462 DYRKHEKMPR
+462 DYRKHDEMPR

-489 KGKEGVER
+489 KGKESVER

-509 GVHLVLATQT
+509 GVHLILATQT
-519 MRGGEIDSSIKAQIA
+519 MRGAEIDSSFKAQIA
-534 NRIALPMDADDS
+534 NRIALPMDAEDS

-552 DVACELVRPEGIFNN
+552 DAACEIQKPEGIFNN
-567 NGGHKKYH
+567 NGGNRKYH

-622 LKANEMRLYLG
+622 LKANEMRLHLG
-633 KKVDYE
+633 KTVDYE
-639 QKDLIVEFENN
+639 QKDLIVEFESN
-650 ELHLLVVS
+650 ESHLLVVS
-658 QDLNARIALMKL
+658 QNLQDRIALMKL
-670 LFQNIKSANKELVF
+670 LFQNVKSANKELVF
-684 YNKEKRLIRSF
+684 CNKEKRLIRSF
-695 DVQKEYGITP
+695 DAPKEYGITP
-705 IENALNALDAT
+705 VENILSVLDTAM
-716 TNRPNSA
+716 NPNSA

-740 AEKLR
+740 AEKLK
-745 SFLEKATDN
+745 SFLEKAIDN

-762 HDYKQIKTNYHL
+762 HDFRQIKTNYHF

-793 NGENLNAL
+793 NGDNLNAIK
-801 QSGLP
+801 SDLP
-806 SPSEHN
+806 SPSKPN
-812 ALFIE
+812 ALFVE
-817 LSKDSRTEFRPFSLQ
+817 LSKDSRTEFRPFSL
-832 D
+832 

>member
-1 MKPKSMKE
+1 
-9 KLRGTMMNILRIKM
+9 MNILRIKM
-23 IDAGNLLKELDDA
+23 TDAGILLKELDDA
-36 LDKVVAK
+36 LDKVVPK
-43 KEPESFLR
+43 KEPESFLK

-64 RQIQAQFIDAPQFNE
+64 RQIQAQFTDAPKFNE
-79 TSAYPQFLSCGLLQ
+79 EGAYPKFLSCGLLH
-93 VRGKNGANMEFLL
+93 VSGKNGANMEFSL

-137 SVPLVQL
+137 SASLVQL

-160 ARRLLNKDNDFIY
+160 ARRLLDKDNDFIY
-173 QQRILTESKEIE
+173 QRRILTEGKEIE

-208 FVHYNENEK
+208 FAHYNEKEK
-217 DPLPLKALFLSGVD
+217 DRLPLKALFLSGVD
-231 ALSQNALYYLEK
+231 ALSKDALYYLEK

-265 QSAEDLKRYAEFF
+265 KSAEDLKRYAEFF
-278 KDRTSFECLKYLSV
+278 KDRTSFERLKYLSV
-292 EVINDQ
+292 EVINDH
-298 GIKSQHMKD
+298 GIQPQHMQD
-307 FADKIKA
+307 FADRIKA
-314 YYKQKKEVKRE
+314 YYRQKKEVKRE
-325 LKDLQRDKEFWT
+325 LKDLQKDKEFWT
-337 KSSQHEV
+337 KSSQYEV

-352 NHKEVCFEIGEVQN
+352 NYKEVCFEIGNEQN
-366 HTLICGRSG
+366 HTLICDHSG

-409 EFNAYTDPNIL
+409 EFNAYTDPIL

-438 LSWLCDEIK
+438 LSWLCDEMT

-482 LFSDNST
+482 LFSDNRST
-489 KGKEGVER
+489 KAVEGH
-497 SLNTLLKKGRSY
+497 LNTLLKKGRSY
-509 GVHLVLATQT
+509 GVHLILATQT
-519 MRGGEIDSSIKAQIA
+519 MRGTDINRSIMAQIA
-534 NRIALPMDADDS
+534 NCIALPMDADDS
-546 TKILDD
+546 AKILDD

-567 NGGHKKYH
+567 NGGHQKYH

-597 FNQRNLAPIDRKIYN
+597 FNQRNLAPIEHKIYN
-612 GETPLKMPNT
+612 GEKPLEMPNT
-622 LKANEMRLYLG
+622 LKANEMRLHLG
-633 KKVDYE
+633 KEADYE
-639 QKDLIVEFENN
+639 QKDLIVGFESN
-650 ELHLLVVS
+650 ESHLLVVS
-658 QDLNARIALMKL
+658 QDLSARIALMKL
-670 LFQNIKSANKELVF
+670 FAQNFKTANKELLF
-684 YNKEKRLIRSF
+684 YNAEKRLVREL
-695 DVQKEYGITP
+695 DGLKKHHITP
-705 IENALNALDAT
+705 MQSSLGSVLDTAM
-716 TNRPNSA
+716 NPNSA
-723 LVIDNLNEAKEL
+723 LVIDNLNEAKEW

-754 EQYCVIFA
+754 EQYCIIFA
-762 HDYKQIKTNYHL
+762 HDLKQIQANYDL
-774 DKLKELLNHHFKQ
+774 SKLKELLNHHFKQ

-801 QSGLP
+801 KSNLS
-806 SPSEHN
+806 SPSNFN
-812 ALFIE
+812 ALLIE
-817 LSKDSRTEFRPFSLQ
+817 LSKDSRTEFRPFSL
-832 D
+832 

>member
-1 MKPKSMKE
+1 
-9 KLRGTMMNILRIKM
+9 M

-43 KEPESFLR
+43 KEPESFLKPIASR
-51 PSTLKIEEYQKSI
+51 IEDYQKSI
-64 RQIQAQFIDAPQFNE
+64 RQIQAQFTDAPKFNE
-79 TSAYPQFLSCGLLQ
+79 AGAYPKFLSCGLLEIK
-93 VRGKNGANMEFLL
+93 GKNGANMEFLL

-137 SVPLVQL
+137 SAPLVQL
-144 EVILIDALSL
+144 EIVLVDALSL

-202 LAGFRD
+202 LAGYKD
-208 FVHYNENEK
+208 FAHYNEK
-217 DPLPLKALFLSGVD
+217 ATDPLPLKALFLSGVD

-278 KDRTSFECLKYLSV
+278 RDTTSFECLKYLSV

-298 GIKSQHMKD
+298 GIKSQHMQD

-337 KSSQHEV
+337 ESSQFKV
-344 VVPVGWDI
+344 SVPVGWDI
-352 NHKEVCFEIGEVQN
+352 NHKEVCFEIGNAQN
-366 HTLICGRSG
+366 HTLICDHSG

-388 LAFYYDPDEVQLFL
+388 LAFYYAPNEVQLFL

-409 EFNAYTDPNIL
+409 EFNAYTDPIL

-447 KRSELFKQFNVKDLS
+447 KRSELFKQFKVKDLS

-482 LFSDNST
+482 LFSDKST
-489 KGKEGVER
+489 QVKGSVDQ

-509 GVHLVLATQT
+509 GVHLILATQT
-519 MRGGEIDSSIKAQIA
+519 MRGADINKSLMAQIA

-546 TKILDD
+546 AKILDD
-552 DVACELVRPEGIFNN
+552 DAACELVRPEGIFNN
-567 NGGHKKYH
+567 NGGHQKYH

-622 LKANEMRLYLG
+622 LKANEMRLHLG

-639 QKDLIVEFENN
+639 QKDLIVEFESN
-650 ELHLLVVS
+650 ESHLLVVS
-658 QDLNARIALMKL
+658 QNLQDRIALMKL

-684 YNKEKRLIRSF
+684 CNKEKRLIRSF

-740 AEKLR
+740 AEKLK

-754 EQYCVIFA
+754 EQYCIIFA
-762 HDYKQIKTNYHL
+762 HDYRQIKTNYHF
-774 DKLKELLNHHFKQ
+774 DKLKDLLNNHFKQ

-793 NGENLNAL
+793 NEENLNAIKNN
-801 QSGLP
+801 LP
-806 SPSEHN
+806 PPSALN
-812 ALFIE
+812 ALLIE
-817 LSKDSRTEFRPFSLQ
+817 LSKDSHTEFRPFSL
-832 D
+832 